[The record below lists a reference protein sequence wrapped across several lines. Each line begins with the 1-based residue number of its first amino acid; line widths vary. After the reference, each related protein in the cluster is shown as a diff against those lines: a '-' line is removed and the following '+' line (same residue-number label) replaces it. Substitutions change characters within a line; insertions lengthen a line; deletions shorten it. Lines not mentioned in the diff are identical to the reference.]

1 MFPQS
6 TAARQP
12 YRVLE
17 VLLHPAQG
25 AAGGTQ
31 QGRLRGSQVCTM
43 FARASIL
50 QIGSHFLISLKWIL
64 KKIYI
69 FNQKVESQP
78 QKMVLG
84 TLDLIKRFVLPN
96 VFYWEN
102 TGL

>member
-1 MFPQS
+1 MYLQSINQSMFPQS

-31 QGRLRGSQVCTM
+31 QGRLRGSQVCTI

-50 QIGSHFLISLKWIL
+50 QIGSHFLIFPPKMNS
-64 KKIYI
+64 
-69 FNQKVESQP
+69 QK
-78 QKMVLG
+78 
-84 TLDLIKRFVLPN
+84 DLYF
-96 VFYWEN
+96 
-102 TGL
+102 